1 MRSRVSLLR
10 LRSKALSL
18 TYVLPALPALLPFL
32 RHPSRPPLPD
42 RKLLRKHLLTHREK
56 QFICHYEGC
65 NKKFCERAKLKR
77 HFLVHTGEKPFVCPY
92 EGCGKPFGY
101 KANLKTHMRTHTGQR
116 PFACTFQGCDRR
128 FAQASNRNAHV
139 LAHAESAESEV
150 TCVLAVPG
158 GASAI
163 AGIRGEG
170 AIISAAALPQ
180 VTASASGG
188 EAV

>member
-1 MRSRVSLLR
+1 MCAGICAIADLARTSAF
-10 LRSKALSL
+10 KAYLSL
-18 TYVLPALPALLPFL
+18 TCSPCFFLLPS
-32 RHPSRPPLPD
+32 PAIAPPD

-65 NKKFCERAKLKR
+65 NKKFYERAKLKR

-139 LAHAESAESEV
+139 VAHAESAGRAT
-150 TCVLAVPG
+150 TCILCIPG
-158 GASAI
+158 GASALVGVG
-163 AGIRGEG
+163 AEG
-170 AIISAAALPQ
+170 GIISA
-180 VTASASGG
+180 ASASGG
-188 EAV
+188 GVE